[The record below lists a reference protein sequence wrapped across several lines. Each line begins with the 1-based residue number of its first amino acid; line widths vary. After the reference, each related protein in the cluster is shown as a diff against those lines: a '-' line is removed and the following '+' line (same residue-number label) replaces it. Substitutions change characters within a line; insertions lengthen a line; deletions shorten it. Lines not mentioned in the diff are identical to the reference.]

1 MRYTVHEILD
11 FVSKEKSL
19 DKKVEILLKNNSKVL
34 QDLLRMN
41 FSEDCKWDLPDGTP
55 PFKTDKSIPLGMGES
70 NIYVEARRLYIF
82 MPEKVLP
89 KMKKEM
95 LFIQMLEGLHYTEA
109 EMLCAVKDHELQKRY
124 KGLTD
129 KVVRAA
135 FPGLLPEVEK
145 KSKKQESETG
155 SSV

>member
-1 MRYTVHEILD
+1 MKYTIHEILD
-11 FVSKEKSL
+11 FVTKEKTQ
-19 DKKVEILLKNNSKVL
+19 DKKVEVLRKNESKVL
-34 QDLLRMN
+34 RDLLLMN
-41 FSEDCKWDLPDGTP
+41 FDPKVKWDLPEGEP
-55 PFKTDKSIPLGMGES
+55 PFKKDTSIPLGMGES
-70 NIYVEARRLYIF
+70 NIYIEARRLYIF

-109 EMLCAVKDHELQKRY
+109 EMLCAVKDHSLQKRY

-129 KVVRAA
+129 KVVREA

-145 KSKKQESETG
+145 KTKKQDSGTG
-155 SSV
+155 SEV